1 MFKQIIKIIWNQ
13 RAGNAWIWGE
23 MFLVSIC
30 LWYIVDDLYTKTSL
44 YYSPMGYDISDV
56 YVIDLRTLTDEN
68 NEYHPQSEYGT
79 TLGEDLLT
87 LMSRMRTFP
96 GVETVGMSESSLP
109 YSYARNYS
117 SMERINRE
125 TNDTLRS
132 DRARRFNGTPD
143 YIRVF
148 RYATSNGN
156 TEILADNLNHN
167 QRIISSDTEKDLYPE
182 GNAAG
187 KFMNYNES
195 DSLEIYIGGVMDKI
209 RFGDF
214 DTYTPTFIRPLS
226 ENLIASELNEFI
238 FGSID
243 ITIRVNPS
251 TGKDF
256 KEHFRKEMKNQ
267 LRYNNFYLLDIRS
280 YDNIRSKYI
289 RSDINNTKMYLAAVF
304 FLLINIFLGIVGTFF
319 FRTQQRQS
327 EMGLRI
333 ALGSTTGNLRTI
345 LIGEGLIVLLFAFLP
360 AAIIS
365 LNIGLKEI
373 INIESMSFTAGRFLI
388 CQVMTLLLM
397 SLMITIGI
405 WYPAQ
410 QTTRMNPADALRNE

>member
-68 NEYHPQSEYGT
+68 DAYRPQSEYGT

-87 LMSRMRTFP
+87 LISRIRTFP

-132 DRARRFNGTPD
+132 ERARRFNGTPD

-148 RYATSNGN
+148 RYATSNDK
-156 TEILADNLNHN
+156 TEILADNLSHN
-167 QRIISSDTEKDLYPE
+167 QRIISSDIEKVLFPE
-182 GNAAG
+182 GNATG
-187 KFMNYNES
+187 KFMNYQS
-195 DSLEIYIGGVMDKI
+195 DSLEIYIGGVMEKV
-209 RFGDF
+209 RFSDF

-226 ENLIASELNEFI
+226 ENAIATELNEFI
-238 FGSID
+238 FGSLD

-251 TGKDF
+251 AGKDF

-280 YDNIRSKYI
+280 FDNIRSKYI
-289 RSDINNTKMYLAAVF
+289 RSDINDTKMYLAAVF
-304 FLLINIFLGIVGTFF
+304 FLLVNMFLGIVGTFF
-319 FRTQQRQS
+319 FRTQHRQS
-327 EMGLRI
+327 EMALRI
-333 ALGSTTGNLRTI
+333 ALGSTKGNLRTI
-345 LIGEGLIVLLFAFLP
+345 LIGEGLTILLFAFLP
-360 AAIIS
+360 AAIIC
-365 LNIGLKEI
+365 LNLGLKEV
-373 INIESMSFTAGRFLI
+373 INIDIMTFNPGRLLI
-388 CQVMTLLLM
+388 CLSITLTLM
-397 SLMITIGI
+397 SLMIIIGI

-410 QTTRMNPADALRNE
+410 QTSRMNPADALRNE